1 MQRVFKDKDYEARLV
16 TRRVIVGGAVML
28 LLLGAVL
35 AQVFYLTVVRHEHF
49 TTLSEANRVKILPV
63 APTRGLIYD
72 RSGRVLAENRPAFRL
87 EVVPEQI
94 EDLDALLTELGR
106 IVAIEA
112 RHVQRLKASLSKQ
125 RRFENAVL
133 RADLSEAEVAA
144 FAVNRHR
151 FAGVDVVAGLRR
163 HYPLGAE
170 LAHALGYVARID
182 AADLKGLDQ
191 ARYSGTSHIGK
202 LGIEKAYESV
212 LHGAV
217 GYRQVEV
224 NAEGR
229 VIRVLERSPP
239 RPGRDLRLTIDVS
252 LQHLA
257 LAELAGRRGAIVAL
271 DPQNGDI
278 LALASSPAYDP
289 NLFVNGIDGQAYRAL
304 LDSAG
309 KPLLNRALQGEYPPG
324 STLKPFLALVSL
336 AEGVRDWQDESWCP
350 GWFSLAGQSHRYRD
364 WKKEGHGRTDLRK
377 AIVESCD
384 VYFYRLA
391 HELGIDR
398 IARGLA
404 RYGFGR
410 ASGIDIGG
418 ERGGLLPSP
427 AWKRAALGEAWFPGE
442 TLIIGIGQGYTLT
455 TPLQLARATAI
466 LANRGRAPRPRLVS
480 AISDPGMDTVKTLP
494 AEVEA
499 EIRLADPADWDE
511 VIQSLRDVV
520 HGPTGTARQSGLN
533 ASYRFAGKTG
543 TAQVIGIAQGEEYI
557 EEEIPE
563 QFQDHALFMA
573 FAPVEAPRIALAIV
587 VENGGSGART
597 AAPIARRLFDHFM
610 SRRALIS
617 QG

>member
-1 MQRVFKDKDYEARLV
+1 MQLAFKDKDYEARLV

-35 AQVFYLTVVRHEHF
+35 ARVFYLTVVRHEHF
-49 TTLSEANRVKILPV
+49 TTLSQANRVKILPV

-72 RSGRVLAENRPAFRL
+72 RTGRVLAENRPAFRL
-87 EVVPEQI
+87 ELVPEQI

-106 IVAIEA
+106 IMTIEA

-202 LGIEKAYESV
+202 LGIERAYESV

-229 VIRVLERSPP
+229 VIRVLEQSPP

-252 LQHLA
+252 LQHMA

-271 DPQNGDI
+271 DPRNGDI
-278 LALASSPAYDP
+278 LTLASSPAYDP
-289 NLFVNGIDGQAYRAL
+289 NLFVNGIDGQTYRAL
-304 LDSAG
+304 LGSAE

-336 AEGVRDWQDESWCP
+336 AEGVRDWRDQSWCP

-364 WKKEGHGRTDLRK
+364 WKKEGHGRTGLRK

-391 HELGIDR
+391 HALGIDR

-404 RYGFGR
+404 RYGFGQ

-418 ERGGLLPSP
+418 ERGGLLPSR

-455 TPLQLARATAI
+455 TPLQLAKATAI
-466 LANRGRAPRPRLVS
+466 LANRGRAPRPRLVF
-480 AISDPGMDTVKTLP
+480 AISDPGGNEITALP
-494 AEVEA
+494 PVVESGVGLAE
-499 EIRLADPADWDE
+499 PGDWDE
-511 VIQSLRDVV
+511 VIQALRDVA
-520 HGPTGTARQSGLN
+520 HGPTGTARQSGLG
-533 ASYRFAGKTG
+533 AGYSFAGKTG

-563 QFQDHALFMA
+563 QFQDHALFIA

-587 VENGGSGART
+587 VENGGSGAQT

-617 QG
+617 RG

>member
-1 MQRVFKDKDYEARLV
+1 MQLVFKDKDYEARLV
-16 TRRVIVGGAVML
+16 ARRVIAGGAVML
-28 LLLGAVL
+28 LLLIAVL

-49 TTLSEANRVKILPV
+49 TTLSQSNRVKIMPV
-63 APTRGLIYD
+63 APTRGLIY
-72 RSGRVLAENRPAFRL
+72 GRAGQVLAENRPAFRL

-94 EDLDALLTELGR
+94 EDLDALLAELGR
-106 IVAIEA
+106 IMVIEA
-112 RHVQRLKASLSKQ
+112 RHVQRFKASLRKQ

-163 HYPLGAE
+163 HYPLGRE
-170 LAHALGYVARID
+170 LGHVLGYVARID
-182 AADLKGLDQ
+182 ADDLARLDQ
-191 ARYSGTSHIGK
+191 ARYSGARHIGK
-202 LGIEKAYESV
+202 LGVEGAYESV
-212 LHGAV
+212 LHGDP
-217 GYRQVEV
+217 GYQQVEV

-229 VIRVLERSPP
+229 VIRVLERGPP
-239 RPGRDLRLTIDVS
+239 RPGRNLHLTLDVS
-252 LQHLA
+252 LQNMA

-271 DPQNGDI
+271 DPRNGDV

-289 NLFVNGIDGQAYRAL
+289 NPFVNGIDAGSYRAL
-304 LDSAG
+304 LGSAE

-350 GWFSLAGQSHRYRD
+350 GWFSLEGQSHRYRD
-364 WKKEGHGRTDLRK
+364 WKKQGHGRTGLRK

-398 IARGLA
+398 IAAGLA

-418 ERGGLLPSP
+418 ERGGLLPSR

-466 LANRGRAPRPRLVS
+466 LANRGRVPRPRLVS

-533 ASYRFAGKTG
+533 ANYRFAGKTG

-557 EEEIPE
+557 AEEIPE
-563 QFQDHALFMA
+563 AFRDHALFMA

-587 VENGGSGART
+587 VENGGSGARA
-597 AAPIARRLFDHFM
+597 AAPIARRLLDHFM
-610 SRRALIS
+610 SHRALI
-617 QG
+617 GRG